1 MAGLEEY
8 NYTTHSLRHT
18 VAAQLYMNN
27 VDLLVIKEI
36 LGHSSITTTEIY
48 TTELDCQVDL
58 ILRSLAFYKY
68 TYEFI
73 YPRRKENR
81 SLEENLR
88 ISLVRDTY
96 EQIFTQYTDSKYNYK
111 KLVNEEFLNE
121 NYKEIV

>member
-1 MAGLEEY
+1 M
-8 NYTTHSLRHT
+8 
-18 VAAQLYMNN
+18 
-27 VDLLVIKEI
+27 I
-36 LGHSSITTTEIY
+36 LDFD
-48 TTELDCQVDL
+48 TELDCQVDL

>member
-1 MAGLEEY
+1 MILDFDTE
-8 NYTTHSLRHT
+8 HIRKHDISL
-18 VAAQLYMNN
+18 
-27 VDLLVIKEI
+27 
-36 LGHSSITTTEIY
+36 
-48 TTELDCQVDL
+48 LDCQVDL